1 MDEIIEQHVRIVSA
15 ITSRDPETACAA
27 MREHLREI
35 LHTLPDIARS
45 RSELFDDAT
54 SASSP

>member
-1 MDEIIEQHVRIVSA
+1 
-15 ITSRDPETACAA
+15 ITARDPETASAA

-45 RSELFDDAT
+45 KTELFDDAN
-54 SASSP
+54 SALSS